1 MSGSRKLNNKSN
13 VISENLKKF
22 RKESG
27 YSQRSLCE
35 KLELMGLQLYKADIY
50 SIEHN
55 KRSVKDFELL
65 AFSIIF
71 DKPIEDFLKMLQIL
85 INKCIYFLSL
95 NTLVLYSIY

>member
-27 YSQRSLCE
+27 YSQQSLCE
-35 KLELMGLQLYKADIY
+35 KLELMSLQLYKADIY

-55 KRSVKDFELL
+55 KRSVKDFKLL

-71 DKPIEDFLKMLQIL
+71 DNPKVHIRQMIIFSIKCKFLKEIMVI
-85 INKCIYFLSL
+85 FGF
-95 NTLVLYSIY
+95 